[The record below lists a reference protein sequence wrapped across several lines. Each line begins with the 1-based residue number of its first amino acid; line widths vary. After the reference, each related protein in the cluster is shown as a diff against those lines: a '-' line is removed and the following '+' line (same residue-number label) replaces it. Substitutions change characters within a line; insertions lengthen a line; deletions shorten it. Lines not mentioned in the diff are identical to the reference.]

1 VPSAR
6 IEASP
11 LVGGPATISYRE
23 EGIGGAAA
31 LIFLHGGWGYQVFP
45 FDAQVRMLDCKY
57 RIFIPDRS
65 GHGASSPVVA
75 LPVDFHRRAAQ
86 ETAAFLD
93 ALGIEKA
100 VWWGHSDG
108 AVIAAIAAIEMPDRV
123 DAVILEALHF
133 YRNKPGS
140 RPFFERMALAP
151 DTFGESLKAILNL
164 DHGAG
169 WRRVLR
175 LDGQAWL
182 NLAATADSPTQD
194 LYAGRLPLLTRP
206 TLLIHGGQD
215 PRSEPGEH
223 AAMCA
228 CLPDATVLFL
238 PDAGHSPHSEPPY
251 AGIVSNSAE
260 AFLEKLSW

>member
-1 VPSAR
+1 VPSVR
-6 IEASP
+6 IEASS

-23 EGIGGAAA
+23 AGIGGPAMV
-31 LIFLHGGWGYQVFP
+31 FLHGGWGYWAFP
-45 FDAQVRMLDCKY
+45 FDAQALMLDSKY
-57 RIFIPDRS
+57 RILIPDRS
-65 GHGASSPVVA
+65 GHGASSPVAA
-75 LPVDFHRRAAQ
+75 LPIDFHRRAAE
-86 ETAAFLD
+86 ETISFLD

-133 YRNKPGS
+133 YRSKPGS
-140 RPFFERMALAP
+140 RPFFERMASAP
-151 DTFGESLKAILNL
+151 DTFGESLRSTLNL

-182 NLAATADSPTQD
+182 NLAATAESPTQD
-194 LYAGRLPLLTRP
+194 LYTGRLPLLTRP

-223 AAMCA
+223 AAMCT
-228 CLPDATVLFL
+228 CLPAATVLFL
-238 PDAGHSPHSEPPY
+238 PDAGHSPHSEP
-251 AGIVSNSAE
+251 ACADIVSSAAE
-260 AFLEKLSW
+260 AFLEKLIW